1 MWKGTPYVHLMVQ
14 LRRFATERRLSLRQ
28 AMTVETITRQIKEE
42 GYCVI
47 GDVIPSQAANNL
59 RESLSSIAAE
69 KRSLAERRE
78 AEIKT
83 KGHRVGTPGVTNIV
97 MLIHETPEFAA
108 YLADPRVLGAAKAL
122 LGPYVRI
129 SSAGGLVN
137 ASGNARGYWHADWPF
152 NQTNASHIATPYA
165 DAIMH
170 LTTIWML
177 SPFNAQTGGTLMV
190 PGSHRE
196 SSNPT
201 GDNGV
206 DRDAPHPEEVHA
218 TGEPGSVLM
227 CDSRLWHAV
236 PPNRSGQPRVAMSIG
251 YAPWWLNLNPEM
263 AGTPENESMV
273 VETGGKSASL
283 PPLRREVYDSLPD
296 NIKPLFRHAV
306 RR

>member
-122 LGPYVRI
+122 LGPLRQNQL
-129 SSAGGLVN
+129 SGRPGECLGECSGLL
-137 ASGNARGYWHADWPF
+137 ARGLAIQPDQCLAYRHTLRGRNHALD
-152 NQTNASHIATPYA
+152 HHL
-165 DAIMH
+165 DA
-170 LTTIWML
+170 LT
-177 SPFNAQTGGTLMV
+177 V
-190 PGSHRE
+190 
-196 SSNPT
+196 
-201 GDNGV
+201 
-206 DRDAPHPEEVHA
+206 
-218 TGEPGSVLM
+218 
-227 CDSRLWHAV
+227 
-236 PPNRSGQPRVAMSIG
+236 
-251 YAPWWLNLNPEM
+251 
-263 AGTPENESMV
+263 
-273 VETGGKSASL
+273 
-283 PPLRREVYDSLPD
+283 
-296 NIKPLFRHAV
+296 
-306 RR
+306 